1 MDTLNEYFRLQDGK
15 VQAAREETA
24 NMRSE
29 FDGRY
34 DKSRAVFDET
44 IARVLAKGEDLQVD
58 LSKTR
63 QQLMAESELRQQKED
78 QLARVS
84 GKCDLFQAAAVKF
97 KEQTLKYYQLVE
109 DLKDMIR
116 LEKKWSAS
124 DIELQIKQFNEKRKR
139 VRRHMSLS
147 VVHDESLESGQTL
160 FQDEEGSEDAEEFE
174 AKRVKDA
181 ENKVIQDIFGG
192 KEQEMSLNV
201 MIEDGGLMA
210 TSVRKY
216 HKQVQTDLAT
226 TSRGCQ
232 TTITLVSRKFDV
244 LFDSNQ
250 TVVDLVN
257 EIEFKQKLLIQLTD
271 DDMDG

>member
-63 QQLMAESELRQQKED
+63 QQLMVESELRQQKED

-181 ENKVIQDIFGG
+181 ENKVI
-192 KEQEMSLNV
+192 
-201 MIEDGGLMA
+201 
-210 TSVRKY
+210 
-216 HKQVQTDLAT
+216 
-226 TSRGCQ
+226 
-232 TTITLVSRKFDV
+232 
-244 LFDSNQ
+244 
-250 TVVDLVN
+250 
-257 EIEFKQKLLIQLTD
+257 
-271 DDMDG
+271 